1 MRIPLI
7 KTGSRLLKVFPPSQ
21 ASRHTTN
28 RAMSVLYKHQ
38 SQMPRLPVPTL
49 QETAQRYLQS
59 VKPLLTDAEFS
70 STQKAVAEFVA
81 PGGSGEVLQK
91 RLLDRAK
98 AFEKR
103 SWLIDWWNDYAYMA
117 YRDPVVINVN
127 YFFGKKIVLFFDC

>member
-1 MRIPLI
+1 
-7 KTGSRLLKVFPPSQ
+7 
-21 ASRHTTN
+21 
-28 RAMSVLYKHQ
+28 MSVLYKHQ